1 MSVEPAITITTST
14 SILQQ
19 EKQKCGQKCPYCI
32 DAYANQCLSLG
43 VSREEMMQA
52 VHVGATIVLA
62 HSTQMRKIIKKKE
75 MQVTPSPS
83 TAYIWPG
90 R

>member
-1 MSVEPAITITTST
+1 
-14 SILQQ
+14 
-19 EKQKCGQKCPYCI
+19 
-32 DAYANQCLSLG
+32 
-43 VSREEMMQA
+43 MMQA